1 MKRIIRLVVMS
12 SVAAVI
18 LVSTAY
24 ANPAH
29 DRISKLSETE
39 RRAVFSGFMEKSS
52 EICNVKKTFFQ
63 GQSGG
68 GDAFWNI
75 KCSNGKAWVIQIN
88 NDATGSTRIL
98 ECSVLEAMNAGKC
111 FKKFKNQ

>member
-1 MKRIIRLVVMS
+1 MKRIIHLVVISM
-12 SVAAVI
+12 VAAVI
-18 LVSTAY
+18 LISTAY

-29 DRISKLSETE
+29 DQISKFSETE
-39 RRAVFSGFMEKSS
+39 RRKVFTGYMEKSG
-52 EICNVKKTFFQ
+52 ENCNVTRTFFQ

-68 GDAFWNI
+68 GDAFWNVR
-75 KCSNGKAWVIQIN
+75 CSNGKSWVIQIN
-88 NDATGSTRIL
+88 NDSKGSTRIL